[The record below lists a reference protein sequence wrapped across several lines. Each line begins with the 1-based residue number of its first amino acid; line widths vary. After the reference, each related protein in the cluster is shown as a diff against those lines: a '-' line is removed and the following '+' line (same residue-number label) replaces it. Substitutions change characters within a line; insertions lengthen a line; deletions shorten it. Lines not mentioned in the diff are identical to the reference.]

1 MKKRSI
7 GSALW
12 CLLAVLAGCAS
23 PKPSASTP
31 QQMRVDARNFAF
43 EAPDTVSSG
52 PTTIWVV
59 NNGPSFHHAW
69 LVRLEGGRA
78 MADLQAHFAAG
89 AKDFPDWATH
99 VGGPNAP
106 NPGDSTEATVDL
118 AAGSYALFC
127 VIPDKGVPHFAMG
140 MMRSVTVVPAAK
152 APVGMPPA
160 DLKLTLDDYSFT
172 EDRPIT
178 AGRHVI
184 AVENVAEQPHELV
197 IVRLNEGRSGQDV
210 LQWLEHES
218 GPPPGSLM
226 GGVSG
231 LSQGRSNQITLDLTP
246 GKYFLICFVPDRA
259 DGKPHFMHGMVRE
272 FEVQGA

>member
-1 MKKRSI
+1 MKLQSMV
-7 GSALW
+7 SAQW
-12 CLLAVLAGCAS
+12 WMLALLAGCAS
-23 PKPSASTP
+23 PKPSASAP

-43 EAPDTVSSG
+43 EAPDTVPSG
-52 PTTIWVV
+52 PTTIWLV
-59 NNGPSFHHAW
+59 NNGPAFHHAW

-78 MADLQAHFAAG
+78 VSDLQAHFAAG
-89 AKDFPDWATH
+89 AKEFPDWATH
-99 VGGPNAP
+99 VGGPNAS

-118 AAGSYALFC
+118 AAGNYALLC
-127 VIPDKGVPHFAMG
+127 VIPEKGVPHFALG
-140 MMRSVTVVPAAK
+140 MMRSVTVVPASASV
-152 APVGMPPA
+152 AMPPA

-172 EDRPIT
+172 EDRPLT

-197 IVRLNEGRSGQDV
+197 IVRLNEGRTGQDV

-231 LSQGRSNQITLDLTP
+231 LSKGRSNQIALNLTP

-259 DGKPHFMHGMVRE
+259 DGKSHFMHGMVRE
-272 FEVQGA
+272 FEVRES